1 MATPK
6 KKRINIWAIIIV
18 LAVLAGGGWYGWG
31 YFHKMPIPEIT
42 YDVSK
47 GDVEVA
53 VSEVGVLEPIRKVE
67 IKSKAAGRILQ
78 LPVDAGDKV
87 VKDQLLAL
95 IDSSDLMST
104 VAQANAQVVSS
115 ESRLKQSVLN
125 TTVQNT
131 DTDAAYQRAENA
143 FKNAEYRLAQTQRDV
158 QTQPQM
164 TKSSLAEAEA
174 SEKSAKQDLEQFN
187 SVTSSTMRIEAESS
201 LIDATTRMDEASKNL
216 ARQNNLLA
224 KGFVSQREV
233 DMAKTSLA
241 GAESAL
247 KNAKQKAST
256 IDKQI
261 ANQLQGAETKYTMAA
276 ASLQRAQEQ
285 AKRDELKWMDLE
297 TQKNTYKDAKQA
309 LVSARVAML
318 SKQSRQQ
325 DIIAGNSNI
334 KASRSSYKDAQTKLN
349 ETVIRAPFDGI
360 ITQRYI
366 ESGELVT
373 SGVSTFS
380 SGMSLVQ
387 LADLSQMKINL
398 LINEV
403 DVRKVQVGMPVVISL
418 DAIPGRMFG
427 GRVQTVAPAAQ
438 VGADGNVVQGGVI
451 KFPVRVVIDNPDP
464 VLRSGMSCKCRIMVQ
479 MVKNVVRLQSDALK
493 PTGPDTAEVMIVKPD
508 PKNPAPKATPRK
520 VKTGLRGDNFV
531 EIKEGLKPGE
541 KVKPQPFMGPPRQ
554 GIDMGGPGGGGGRR
568 R

>member
-1 MATPK
+1 MATIK
-6 KKRINIWAIIIV
+6 KKRFNIWKIIIV
-18 LAVLAGGGWYGWG
+18 LVILAGGGWYGWRH
-31 YFHKMPIPEIT
+31 FQKVPIPEIT
-42 YDVSK
+42 YDVTK
-47 GDVEVA
+47 GDVEIA

-104 VAQANAQVVSS
+104 VAQANAQMVSS

-131 DTDAAYQRAENA
+131 DTDANYDRALNAY
-143 FKNAEYRLAQTQRDV
+143 KNAELRLAQVTREV
-158 QTQPQM
+158 QTQPQL
-164 TKSSLAEAEA
+164 TKSSLDEAEA
-174 SEKSAKQDLEQFN
+174 SERTAKQDVDQFK
-187 SVTSSTMRIEAESS
+187 SVTASTMRIEADAS
-201 LIDATTRMDEASKNL
+201 LNEASLRADEAQKNL
-216 ARQNNLLA
+216 LRQKNLLT

-233 DMAKTSLA
+233 DTAQTALA
-241 GAESAL
+241 SAQASL
-247 KNAKQKAST
+247 KNAQQKAST
-256 IDKQI
+256 IEKQI
-261 ANQLQGAETKYTMAA
+261 ATQQQTVEGRYTMAVA
-276 ASLQRAQEQ
+276 ALRRAQEQ
-285 AKRDELKWMDLE
+285 AKRDELKYMDLE
-297 TQKNTYKDAKQA
+297 AQKNTYKDAKQA

-325 DIIAGNSNI
+325 DIISGKSNI
-334 KASRSSYKDAQTKLN
+334 VASRSSYKDAQTKLD
-349 ETVIRAPFDGI
+349 ETVIRAPFDGV

-380 SGMSLVQ
+380 TGMSLVQ

-418 DAIPGRMFG
+418 DAIPGRMFN

-464 VLRSGMSCKCRIMVQ
+464 ILRSGMSCKCKIMVQ
-479 MVKNVVRLQSDALK
+479 MAKNVVRLQADALK
-493 PTGPDTAEVMIVKPD
+493 PTGPNTAEVMIVKPD

-554 GIDMGGPGGGGGRR
+554 GIDMGGPGGRR
-568 R
+568 